1 MMWREGEAKMNLRWF
16 QLVSIRR
23 RGDISG
29 AIARLRDVGP

>member
-1 MMWREGEAKMNLRWF
+1 MMWLESEAKMNLLWF

-29 AIARLRDVGP
+29 AIARLRDTSP